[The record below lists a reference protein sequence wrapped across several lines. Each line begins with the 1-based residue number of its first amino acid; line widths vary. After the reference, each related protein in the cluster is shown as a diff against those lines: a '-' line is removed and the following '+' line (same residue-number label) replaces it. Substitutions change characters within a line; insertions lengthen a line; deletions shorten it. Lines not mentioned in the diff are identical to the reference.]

1 MKDEVLW
8 PRARFDGATFP
19 PLAADIEVDVAIVGG
34 GIAGLAAAH
43 ALAGSHRVAVIEALT
58 IGGQATGRSTA
69 KATSQ
74 HGPIYRGLISDIGED
89 AARAYAEA
97 NEAAVAWIVGM
108 AGSEAETV
116 ARADAHTWAETE
128 AEADDLRAEAEAAR
142 RLGLPAVFE
151 PAVDMPFPCHG
162 LLSFA
167 NQAQMNPYLFLRTLA
182 EGLRGRVAVH
192 EGTRVVSVEHGEPC
206 VLKTDRHTI
215 RARWA
220 IVATQLPTVPEG
232 NFFTKAYPH
241 AHPVVAARIDGGT
254 VPAGMYISAG
264 SPTRSFRSARV
275 AGENWVV
282 ATGAPFR
289 PGESEAQAEAFA
301 GLAGFLRD
309 VFKLAPEMRWV
320 NEDFHPMDGLPFVG
334 AATAKTPNL
343 LVATG
348 FDAWG
353 ITQGVVAG
361 QILGETV
368 NGNSHPLAPV
378 FDASRLRPLKGA
390 GSFVT
395 ENAKAGI
402 QMVRD
407 RALRSRV
414 LPLEDIGPGGGGI
427 VSHDGRQVAVSRD
440 AGGSVTAVSAI
451 CTHLGCVVGWNGVDR
466 TWDCPC
472 HGSRFTASGEVL
484 AGPAV
489 APLET
494 VDLPPEAGRA
504 TAKGDG

>member
-1 MKDEVLW
+1 MRDEVLW
-8 PRARFDGATFP
+8 PRAGFDAAAFP
-19 PLAADIEVDVAIVGG
+19 PLGGDTEVDVAIVGG
-34 GIAGLAAAH
+34 GIVGLAAAH
-43 ALAGSHRVAVIEALT
+43 ALAGSHRVAVLEALT

-69 KATSQ
+69 KVTSQ

-89 AARAYAEA
+89 GARAYADA
-97 NEAAVAWIVGM
+97 NEAAIAWIVGM
-108 AGSEAETV
+108 AGSNPETV
-116 ARADAHTWAETE
+116 ARAEAHTWAETDAE
-128 AEADDLRAEAEAAR
+128 AEDLRAEAEAAR
-142 RLGLPAVFE
+142 RLGLPASFG
-151 PAVDMPFPCHG
+151 AGAGLPFPCHG
-162 LLSFA
+162 LLTFA
-167 NQAQMNPYLFLRTLA
+167 NQAQINPWLFLHTLA
-182 EGLRGRVAVH
+182 EGLRGRAAVH
-192 EGTRVVSVEHGEPC
+192 EGTRVVAVEHGEPC
-206 VLKTDRHTI
+206 VLRTYRHTI

-232 NFFTKAYPH
+232 NFFAKAYPH
-241 AHPVVAARIDGGT
+241 AHPVVAARIDGHA
-254 VPAGMYISAG
+254 VPEGMYISAG
-264 SPTRSFRSARV
+264 SPTRSFRTARV
-275 AGENWVV
+275 GGEEWLA

-289 PGESEAQAEAFA
+289 PGESEAQADAFA
-301 GLAGFLRD
+301 NLASFLGD
-309 VFKLAPEMRWV
+309 VFGIAPELRWV

-334 AATAKTPNL
+334 AATGGTPNL

-361 QILGETV
+361 QILAETV
-368 NGNSHPLAPV
+368 DGHSHPLGPV

-414 LPLEDIGPGGGGI
+414 LPLEAIGPGRGGI
-427 VSHDGRQVAVSRD
+427 VSYDGKQVAVSRD
-440 AGGSVTAVSAI
+440 GAGRPTAVSAI

-472 HGSRFTASGEVL
+472 HGSRFTVSGEVL

-489 APLET
+489 APLEK
-494 VDLPPEAGRA
+494 VELPPEAWPAG
-504 TAKGDG
+504 AKGDG